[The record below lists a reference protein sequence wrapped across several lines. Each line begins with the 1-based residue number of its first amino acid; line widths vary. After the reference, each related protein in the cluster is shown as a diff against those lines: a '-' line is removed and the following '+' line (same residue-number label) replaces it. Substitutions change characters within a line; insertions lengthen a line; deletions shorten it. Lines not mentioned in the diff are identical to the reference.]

1 MRIQVGPFGQTSA
14 ALQAL
19 GAAALTKKDFA
30 GYQKGVFLQ
39 ASAAS
44 SVSSAS
50 TVFALLLLGHDI
62 FWLICCLFGISEGVF
77 RRQFKG
83 YTLTWWST
91 IFPIGKNSM
100 LSGFFFFLR
109 QG

>member
-1 MRIQVGPFGQTSA
+1 MPIQVGPFGQTSA

-19 GAAALTKKDFA
+19 GAAALTKNDFA
-30 GYQKGVFLQ
+30 GYHKGYFLQ

-50 TVFALLLLGHDI
+50 TVFGLLLLGHDI
-62 FWLICCLFGISEGVF
+62 FWLIICLFGILEGVF

-91 IFPIGKNSM
+91 IFPVGEKSM
-100 LSGFFFFLR
+100 LFEFFR